1 MYPSTTNRSQSFNNL
16 KKFQTSI
23 YTLIFSHKKPHLQES
38 QPQISKSNLISHFE
52 PPKTLNTET
61 NDSQKSDRKMGHLII
76 PQNSKLGSKPKPK
89 TTFPILQSHK
99 KLNQFLGNL
108 NKIEKP
114 KNNLNFTKK
123 TVLQTDQS
131 SKLIKPSL
139 KSKPTNL
146 MTKYDLKITNFSLNK
161 KYPNKHCLS
170 GNFSS
175 VLKSSLTNFVNV
187 QSISKDIKR
196 KSMQGLTEEHGF
208 MRNSLAFPSK
218 LSNLTQKPIPVKK
231 TEPGK
236 YLFSAKKS
244 LKAKIPKETIECLPD
259 GAIYSLSKLA
269 RFLENNM
276 REERKIAFKY
286 LFGDMIEKM
295 ETEGVVAVKTAGGD
309 EGSGQIGDE
318 FRILKQ
324 ATFEA
329 KLFCLVSDFCEMH
342 FMNVGT
348 VMLAGKIE

>member
-1 MYPSTTNRSQSFNNL
+1 MYSSTTNRSQSFSNL
-16 KKFQTSI
+16 KNLQTSI
-23 YTLIFSHKKPHLQES
+23 YTLIFTHKKHHLQES
-38 QPQISKSNLISHFE
+38 QPQISKSNMISHFE

-61 NDSQKSDRKMGHLII
+61 NDCQKSDRKMGHLFTR
-76 PQNSKLGSKPKPK
+76 QNSKLESKPKPK
-89 TTFPILQSHK
+89 TNFPILQSHK
-99 KLNQFLGNL
+99 KINQYLGNL

-123 TVLQTDQS
+123 TFMQTDAL
-131 SKLIKPSL
+131 SKFIKPSF

-146 MTKYDLKITNFSLNK
+146 MTLYDLKITNFSPKK
-161 KYPNKHCLS
+161 KYPNRLCLS
-170 GNFSS
+170 GKFSS
-175 VLKSSLTNFVNV
+175 VLKSSLTTFVNV

-196 KSMQGLTEEHGF
+196 KSMQGLNEEHGF
-208 MRNSLAFPSK
+208 MRNSLAFPLKS
-218 LSNLTQKPIPVKK
+218 SNLPQKPIPAKK
-231 TEPGK
+231 TQPGK

-244 LKAKIPKETIECLPD
+244 VKAKIRKETIECLPD

-276 REERKIAFKY
+276 RDERKIAFKY

-309 EGSGQIGDE
+309 EASGQIGDE

-329 KLFCLVSDFCEMH
+329 KLFCLVSDFCETH